1 MNYNSGTYKQQ
12 YKYKSFLPTQIN
24 HPFIWSDLKINTLLE
39 NARGAIGELNAYS
52 ELIPNIEFFINM
64 HITKEATDSNRIEG
78 TKTEIDEVVKPES
91 EITPEKKD
99 DWREIRNYI
108 DSMNFAISE
117 LEKLPISMRLICL
130 IHEKLLNGVRGHHKQ
145 PGEIRNSQNWIG
157 GSNLNDAFYI
167 PPHPEDLKEL
177 LSDFDKFI
185 NNDNLEIP
193 ELIKIAMIHY
203 QFETIHPFC
212 DGNGRI
218 GRLLI
223 TLYLIKNGFLAQP
236 TLYISSFFAKNKGAY
251 YDALTMVREGH
262 NMEHWIKFFLN
273 GVYETAKSSI
283 KTFKEIIKI
292 RTKYENKILKLGA
305 KAKLGQ
311 SLLNILYSAVSIN
324 VNEIAEKLNINYK
337 RAKRLLD
344 DFINLGILH
353 EMGTAQRN
361 KRYYF
366 KEYLILFI
374 D

>member
-1 MNYNSGTYKQQ
+1 MDYNSGKYKQQ
-12 YKYKSFLPTQIN
+12 YKYKSFMPTLIN
-24 HPFIWSDLKINTLLE
+24 KSFTWSDMKINTLLE
-39 NARGAIGELNAYS
+39 NARGALGELNAYS

-64 HITKEATDSNRIEG
+64 HISKEATDSNRIEG
-78 TKTEIDEVVKPES
+78 TKTEMDEVVKPES
-91 EITPEKKD
+91 EISPEKKD
-99 DWREIRNYI
+99 DWCEIKNYI
-108 DSMNFAISE
+108 ASMRFAIDE

-130 IHEKLLNGVRGHHKQ
+130 IHEKLLDGVRGQHKQ

-167 PPHPEDLKEL
+167 PPHQNDLKEL
-177 LSDFDKFI
+177 LSDFDKFL

-193 ELIKIAMIHY
+193 ELIKIAIIHY

-223 TLYLIKNGFLAQP
+223 TLYLIKNGVLTQP

-283 KTFKEIIKI
+283 QTFKEIIKI

-311 SLLNILYSAVSIN
+311 TLLNILYSTVTIN

-344 DFINLGILH
+344 DFIELGILH
-353 EMGTAQRN
+353 EMGTNQRN

-366 KEYLILFI
+366 KEYLVLFL